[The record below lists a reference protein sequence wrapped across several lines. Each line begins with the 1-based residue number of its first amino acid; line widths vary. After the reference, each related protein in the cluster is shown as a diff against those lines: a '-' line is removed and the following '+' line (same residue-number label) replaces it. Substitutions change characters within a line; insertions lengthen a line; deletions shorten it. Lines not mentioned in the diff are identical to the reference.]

1 MLKHLK
7 YYYSSNYLFVLASV
21 IHKLTYGLFDFCMY
35 IRSQYRWIR
44 NKYVPL
50 LPSHLGPKNQLPG
63 LSFNALLLKY
73 VYILFL
79 LVYTKIVDLK
89 IQNRK

>member
-1 MLKHLK
+1 MA
-7 YYYSSNYLFVLASV
+7 YLTFVCIFVLDIA
-21 IHKLTYGLFDFCMY
+21 GFG
-35 IRSQYRWIR
+35 
-44 NKYVPL
+44 NKYVPF